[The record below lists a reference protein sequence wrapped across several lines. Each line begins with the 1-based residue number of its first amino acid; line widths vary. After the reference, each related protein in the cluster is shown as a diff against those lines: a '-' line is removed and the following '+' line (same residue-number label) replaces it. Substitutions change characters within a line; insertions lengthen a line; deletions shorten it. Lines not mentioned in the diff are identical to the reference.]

1 MKKSLFR
8 EKGEDMKHFLIIIF
22 LFLLSSNFYA
32 QQVGLSFMFGNPQ
45 GEFRSN
51 VDRMGFGGQLQ
62 GTFWTPTE
70 EMPYTIGFDLGYLV
84 YGQVDERR
92 PWVGFPGV
100 YLNLS
105 RTNSLA
111 NLHLLMQVSPFFG
124 TVRPYLEGLFGGSY
138 IFTQSSVKGD
148 YQDED
153 IASTTN
159 FDDFTWNYGGGVGIL
174 FKITGEL
181 ENIDAIYL
189 DFKSRYLYGTNAEY
203 LTEESLI
210 GIDNNGNPIF
220 QTKKST
226 TDFLSFHIGVIVNLN
241 LMSD

>member
-1 MKKSLFR
+1 MKKYIL
-8 EKGEDMKHFLIIIF
+8 LIIIF
-22 LFLLSSNFYA
+22 IFVSKINS
-32 QQVGLSFMFGNPQ
+32 QQIGLSFMFGYPQ

-51 VDRMGFGGQLQ
+51 VDRMGFGGQLH
-62 GTFWTPTE
+62 GTFWTPTH
-70 EMPYTIGFDLGYLV
+70 EMPYTIGVDLGFLV

-92 PWVGFPGV
+92 PWIGFPGV

-111 NLHLLMQVSPFFG
+111 NLHVLMQISPFFG
-124 TVRPYLEGLFGGSY
+124 TIRPYAEGLFGGSY

-148 YQDED
+148 YEDED

-159 FDDFTWNYGGGVGIL
+159 FDDFTWNYGGGVGL
-174 FKITGEL
+174 LVKITGEL
-181 ENIDAIYL
+181 ENVDAIYL
-189 DFKSRYLYGTNAEY
+189 DFKSRYLYGTEAEY

-210 GIDNNGNPIF
+210 AIDNDGNPIF
-220 QTKKST
+220 ETQKSK

-241 LMSD
+241 ILQSE